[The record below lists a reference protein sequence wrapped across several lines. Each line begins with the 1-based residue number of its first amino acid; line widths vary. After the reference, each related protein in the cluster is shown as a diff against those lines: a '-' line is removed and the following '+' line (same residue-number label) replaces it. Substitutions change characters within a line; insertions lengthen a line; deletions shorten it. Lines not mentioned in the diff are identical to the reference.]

1 MEGAATLKS
10 LHVEDRWIVSPEVK
24 LASIQY
30 IEVDKNMN

>member
-10 LHVEDRWIVSPEVK
+10 LHVEDRWIVSPEVV
-24 LASIQY
+24 QY